1 LAAFITLLGI
11 FYLSII
17 FKDNNNKAG
26 GRMKN
31 KKRAK
36 SFIILVIAVSFGLSL
51 VVASPAGNKAL
62 TLTILLK

>member
-1 LAAFITLLGI
+1 
-11 FYLSII
+11 
-17 FKDNNNKAG
+17 
-26 GRMKN
+26 MKN